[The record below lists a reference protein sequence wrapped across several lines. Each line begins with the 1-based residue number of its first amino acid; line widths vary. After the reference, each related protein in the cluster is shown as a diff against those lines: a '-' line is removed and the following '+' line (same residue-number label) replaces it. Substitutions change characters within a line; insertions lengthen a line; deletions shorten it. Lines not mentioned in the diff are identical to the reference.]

1 MDWTQLDHVTDAVA
15 TAAPQLDGIR
25 DAAPNASFRVKG
37 LKLARE
43 PHRYS
48 GRTSMRANLS
58 VHEPRAPQDADTAF
72 AFSMEGYA
80 GSVEPRQQ
88 IPFAWS
94 PGWNSP
100 QAWNKFQDE
109 VGGHLRAGDP
119 GVRLIESQGD
129 RLTWFAVPTAAV
141 RSAESGFQAV
151 PLYHLFGSEETSSR
165 AEPVRERIPAAYVA
179 LAKADADR
187 LGVNE
192 GACCACRS
200 LVRNCAC
207 RCRSS
212 PSCRRVWSACPPASK
227 GFRWTSPASA
237 WKDCRR
243 PRHDLAHPHPHR
255 RGDRHPQGHVILLAV
270 VICGGAAELRRTASA
285 GTLAGPSR
293 PQPGR
298 SLRRLPA
305 WRDMLKMFFKE
316 DWTPPF
322 ADKMIF
328 ALAPVIA
335 MGSLLVAFSVI
346 PITPT
351 WGVADLNVGLLFFF
365 AMAGVNVYAVLF
377 AGWAS
382 NNKFSL
388 LGAMRASAQTLSYE
402 VFMGLSVM
410 GIVAVTGSFN
420 MRDIVEAQHQG
431 WWFII
436 PQFFGFCTFF
446 IAGIA
451 VTHRHP
457 FDQPE
462 AEQELADGY
471 HIEYAGMKWGMF
483 FVGEY
488 IGIVLISAL
497 LVTLFFGGWHGP
509 FLDTLPWLS
518 FFWFALK
525 TAFFIMI
532 FILLRASIPRPR
544 YDQVMAFS
552 WKFCLPLTLINLL
565 VTGAVVLYSASPAIG
580 Q

>member
-1 MDWTQLDHVTDAVA
+1 MTWLTPTLIAVVI
-15 TAAPQLDGIR
+15 GI
-25 DAAPNASFRVKG
+25 
-37 LKLARE
+37 LKA
-43 PHRYS
+43 
-48 GRTSMRANLS
+48 
-58 VHEPRAPQDADTAF
+58 
-72 AFSMEGYA
+72 
-80 GSVEPRQQ
+80 
-88 IPFAWS
+88 I
-94 PGWNSP
+94 
-100 QAWNKFQDE
+100 
-109 VGGHLRAGDP
+109 
-119 GVRLIESQGD
+119 
-129 RLTWFAVPTAAV
+129 
-141 RSAESGFQAV
+141 
-151 PLYHLFGSEETSSR
+151 
-165 AEPVRERIPAAYVA
+165 
-179 LAKADADR
+179 
-187 LGVNE
+187 
-192 GACCACRS
+192 
-200 LVRNCAC
+200 
-207 RCRSS
+207 
-212 PSCRRVWSACPPASK
+212 
-227 GFRWTSPASA
+227 
-237 WKDCRR
+237 
-243 PRHDLAHPHPHR
+243 
-255 RGDRHPQGHVILLAV
+255 VILLAV
-270 VICGGAAELRRTASA
+270 VICGALLSFVE
-285 GTLAGPSR
+285 
-293 PQPGR
+293 
-298 SLRRLPA
+298 RRLLGLWQDRHGPNRVGPFGA
-305 WRDMLKMFFKE
+305 FQLGADMLKMFFKE

-518 FFWFALK
+518 FVWFALK

-565 VTGAVVLYSASPAIG
+565 VTGAVVLYSATPAIG